1 MNISELERENLHKLL
16 DKMIDDD
23 EDVGYMQFCEV
34 YKPIK
39 RFRLILKYDE
49 QQWYSDVSLRIPDGT

>member
-23 EDVGYMQFCEV
+23 EDVGYMQFYEV
-34 YKPIK
+34 YKPIR